1 MTRIMLGLKHL
12 QGEFPVSILPDQ
24 HASTFTKTQAVS
36 IKLGNAYQQ
45 ANFCTFALDGTKKIP
60 HKRDGSMGV
69 ARDTPADNLYNT
81 DDVWAMEEMPHGQY
95 FGLVLQKAAAIPGKG
110 HLVVLDVDLKHSQTT
125 TNMAITKMAR
135 WVKANKALTEISV
148 SGKGRHI
155 FLIANQAEGI
165 LPKYKLAAGQEVEVF
180 GLDNSAGK
188 SVLLSGDQLTGDL
201 IEVPDLHALLSEW
214 GIIEQHQLNQPAPPA
229 VPTQAI
235 DFSPI
240 LKREQKEA
248 THHVVSAV
256 SHAADMARASSAL
269 SSIVLSK
276 GDYDLWIN
284 MGMALQEGFG
294 DAGFHLW
301 DSWSSSQYEYE
312 GTEALQKKWRGFHN
326 GDGVTMGTLFHTAK
340 QAGWEPPNKTSERKT
355 AIEDFQSLIKQSTD
369 APAPYQPESLLPL
382 NALQGW
388 PELEL
393 DITKLEPIDY
403 LIQGFWA
410 HSFFVLAGQPGIGKT
425 TAVMSACMVMA
436 GFSIRDCALKSPQRR
451 KTIFVTEDSDQIK
464 RTLYA
469 YSKHF
474 HIAPQELLHWFVV
487 IDAKRSD
494 VKDLLTLSHNIIRHT
509 VDGVRPHLV
518 LDTANS
524 TMEIDNEND
533 NSEVGAFLA
542 ALKQTIYVQL
552 KAPITVITH
561 TNKTISRQDS
571 DATARG
577 ASAFTGD
584 ATLTGILFMDEDG
597 TRYMK
602 LTKTRYEPDFREIRF
617 DSELFPET
625 VIDRH
630 GQPQT
635 MLCRVA
641 IAHESSEDNR
651 RQSQASKSEERASQR
666 VQDACDEACN
676 YVQSVLNRYQDKVI
690 MRRGPG
696 KFKVPN
702 DMADHYQ
709 LTWDELYLAVPAADQ
724 GNARRAVGVA
734 IFTRFADQSDQ
745 SGWVK
750 LVG

>member
-1 MTRIMLGLKHL
+1 M
-12 QGEFPVSILPDQ
+12 SILPDQ
-24 HASTFTKTQAVS
+24 HASTFDKTQSVAL
-36 IKLGNAYQQ
+36 KLGTAYSQ

-69 ARDTPADNLYNT
+69 ARDTPASNLYST
-81 DDVWAMEEMPHGQY
+81 DDIWAMEEMPHGQY
-95 FGLVLQKAAAIPGKG
+95 FGLVLQKAAAIHGKG

-135 WVKANKALTEISV
+135 WVKANQALTEISV

-155 FLIANQAEGI
+155 FLIANQADGI

-188 SVLLSGDQLTGDL
+188 SVLLSGDQLTGEL

-214 GIIEQHQLNQPAPPA
+214 GIIEQHQLNQPTPKPN
-229 VPTQAI
+229 TQPI

-240 LKREQKEA
+240 LKPNDEFARAANALEF
-248 THHVVSAV
+248 VSA
-256 SHAADMARASSAL
+256 DLEYPQWIEIGQAL
-269 SSIVLSK
+269 HTAFGNQGK
-276 GDYDLWIN
+276 DLW
-284 MGMALQEGFG
+284 QQ
-294 DAGFHLW
+294 
-301 DSWSSSQYEYE
+301 WSSQGTKYE
-312 GTEALQKKWRGFHN
+312 GDKSIDTHWKSFHQ
-326 GDGVTMGTLFHTAK
+326 GKGIGLGTLFHTAK
-340 QAGWEPPNKTSERKT
+340 QAGWEPPNKAQERKT

-369 APAPYQPESLLPL
+369 EPQQPPAQQDSE
-382 NALQGW
+382 QGW
-388 PELEL
+388 PELTL
-393 DITKLEPIDY
+393 DITKLDPIDY
-403 LIQGFWA
+403 MIQGFWA

-436 GFSIRDCALKSPQRR
+436 GFQIKDCALKSPQRR

-469 YSKHF
+469 YAKHF
-474 HIAPQELLHWFVV
+474 QIPTNELLHWFVV

-651 RQSQASKSEERASQR
+651 RQSQATKSEERSSQR

-676 YVQSVLNRYQDKVI
+676 YVQSVLNRYQGKVI

-709 LTWDELYLAVPAADQ
+709 LSWDELYMAVPAADQ

-734 IFTRFADQSDQ
+734 IFTRFADQADQ

>member
-1 MTRIMLGLKHL
+1 MK
-12 QGEFPVSILPDQ
+12 ILTDTGS
-24 HASTFTKTQAVS
+24 STFEQSQA
-36 IKLGNAYQQ
+36 IALKLGSAYQ
-45 ANFCTFALDGTKKIP
+45 AASFCTFALDGSKKIP

-69 ARDTPADNLYNT
+69 ARDTPADNLYT
-81 DDVWAMEEMPHGQY
+81 TEDVWAMEAMPHGQY
-95 FGLVLQKAAAIPGKG
+95 FGLVLQKAAAIPDRG

-135 WVKANKALTEISV
+135 WVKAHKALTEISV

-155 FLIANQAEGI
+155 FLIVKTAENI

-188 SVLLSGDQLTGDL
+188 SVLLSGSQLTGEL
-201 IEVPDLHALLSEW
+201 IEVEDLHALLNEW
-214 GIIEQHQLNQPAPPA
+214 GIIEQHQLNQPKPA
-229 VPTQAI
+229 ATTQSPI
-235 DFSPI
+235 DFSPL
-240 LKREQKEA
+240 LKRGQKEA
-248 THHVVSAV
+248 AHHTVSV
-256 SHAADMARASSAL
+256 SSHAADMARASSAL

-284 MGMALQEGFG
+284 MGMALKEGFG
-294 DAGFHLW
+294 DSGFHLW

-312 GTEALQKKWRGFHN
+312 GTESLQKRWTSFHN

-340 QAGWEPPNKTSERKT
+340 QNGWEPPNKTQERKS
-355 AIEDFQSLIKQSTD
+355 AIEDFQSIIKQS
-369 APAPYQPESLLPL
+369 AEEPAEPIPL

-388 PELEL
+388 PELTL
-393 DITKLEPIDY
+393 DITKLDPIDY
-403 LIQGFWA
+403 MIQGFWA

-436 GFSIRDCALKSPQRR
+436 GFQIKDCALKSPQRR

-469 YSKHF
+469 YAKHF
-474 HIAPQELLHWFVV
+474 QIPPQELLHWFVV

-509 VDGVRPHLV
+509 VDDVRPHLV

-625 VIDRH
+625 VLDRH

-651 RQSQASKSEERASQR
+651 RQTQASKSEERASQR

-676 YVQSVLNRYQDKVI
+676 YVQSVLNRYQGKVI

-696 KFKVPN
+696 KFKVAN
-702 DMADHYQ
+702 ELSDHYQ
-709 LTWDELYLAVPAADQ
+709 LSWDELYMAVPAADQ
-724 GNARRAVGVA
+724 GNARRAVGSA